1 MSSITFGDVVE
12 RLDRYSRSVNGH
24 QFTRGDFLEWG
35 AHRGLSRDTP
45 IEMVQAAI
53 DEGIEKGWLS
63 LVQTAPGALKP
74 AYRRAA

>member
-24 QFTRGDFLEWG
+24 QFTRSEFLTWA
-35 AHRGLSRDTP
+35 AHHGLSRRTCP
-45 IEMVQAAI
+45 QVVQQAFDDLVAAGFL
-53 DEGIEKGWLS
+53 E
-63 LVQTAPGALKP
+63 LVETTPGALIP